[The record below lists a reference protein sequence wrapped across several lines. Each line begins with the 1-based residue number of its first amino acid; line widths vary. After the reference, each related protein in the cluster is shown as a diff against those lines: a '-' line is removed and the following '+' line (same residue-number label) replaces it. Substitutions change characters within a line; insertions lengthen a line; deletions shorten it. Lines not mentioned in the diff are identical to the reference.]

1 MFSVCGINMVSMYN
15 LGRNNKC
22 FDYREYHVPYK
33 GGMYLEYQWKGLWTN
48 IRIIRVFNMM
58 CPGEGKNTTTC
69 YNVRQKVFNVW
80 LSIIKNYEAGYP
92 IFRPE
97 L

>member
-1 MFSVCGINMVSMYN
+1 
-15 LGRNNKC
+15 
-22 FDYREYHVPYK
+22 
-33 GGMYLEYQWKGLWTN
+33 
-48 IRIIRVFNMM
+48 M